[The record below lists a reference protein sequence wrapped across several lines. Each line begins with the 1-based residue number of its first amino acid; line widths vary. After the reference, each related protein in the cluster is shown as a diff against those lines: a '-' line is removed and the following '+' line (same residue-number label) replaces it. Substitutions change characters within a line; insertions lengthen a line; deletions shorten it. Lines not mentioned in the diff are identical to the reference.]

1 MQLAAYH
8 PVLHLL
14 KSADCRIVIVATGTP
29 AYAAR
34 FARDLGFPLPGV
46 MVFDPAKTTHDAA
59 GLVESVFHSIVA
71 PIVHGVGTFG
81 WRAIWEALYVSLRN
95 ATAGHGSSWRMG
107 GTLVLDHPKGAAGA
121 VTCTSAWRERWPGD
135 WKPIKAVLEEDL
147 GIADAPDVDF
157 RQRLAFVIAA
167 RHRAAAAGGAA
178 ARPEC
183 TDDSCSVDFLKKPK
197 KEPEPPQVAAA
208 KRQLLAGGA
217 LLLAVAVAAA
227 AASLLPPEHRW

>member
-14 KSADCRIVIVATGTP
+14 KAADCRIVIVATGTP

-34 FARDLGFPLPGV
+34 FSRDLGFPLPGV

-59 GLVESVFHSIVA
+59 GLVESIFHSIVA

-121 VTCTSAWRERWPGD
+121 VACTSAWRERWPGD

-147 GIADAPDVDF
+147 GIADAPEVDF
-157 RQRLAFVIAA
+157 RERLAFVIAA
-167 RHRAAAAGGAA
+167 RHRAAAGGAAA

-183 TDDSCSVDFLKKPK
+183 TDDSCSVDFLKKQK

>member
-14 KSADCRIVIVATGTP
+14 KAADCRIVIVATGTP

-147 GIADAPDVDF
+147 GIAGAPEVDF
-157 RQRLAFVIAA
+157 RARLAFVIAA
-167 RHRAAAAGGAA
+167 RHRAAAADGAA

-183 TDDSCSVDFLKKPK
+183 TDDSCSVDFLKKPN

-227 AASLLPPEHRW
+227 AANLLPPEHRW

>member
-121 VTCTSAWRERWPGD
+121 VACTSAWRERWPGD

-147 GIADAPDVDF
+147 GIADAPEVDF
-157 RQRLAFVIAA
+157 RERLAFVIAA
-167 RHRAAAAGGAA
+167 RHRAAAAGAA

-183 TDDSCSVDFLKKPK
+183 TDDACSVDFLKKQK

>member
-14 KSADCRIVIVATGTP
+14 KSADCRIVIGATGTP

-107 GTLVLDHPKGAAGA
+107 GTLVLDHPKGAGGA

-147 GIADAPDVDF
+147 GIADAPEVDF
-157 RQRLAFVIAA
+157 RERLAFVIAA
-167 RHRAAAAGGAA
+167 RHRAPAAPPYSAPGSTLQGCDLRSYDLIFKNRQQCFGSPRY
-178 ARPEC
+178 RPR
-183 TDDSCSVDFLKKPK
+183 DSVRAST
-197 KEPEPPQVAAA
+197 AHH
-208 KRQLLAGGA
+208 RLAG
-217 LLLAVAVAAA
+217 
-227 AASLLPPEHRW
+227 AS

>member
-59 GLVESVFHSIVA
+59 GLVESIFHSIVA

-147 GIADAPDVDF
+147 GIADAPETSD
-157 RQRLAFVIAA
+157 QQ
-167 RHRAAAAGGAA
+167 AGRG
-178 ARPEC
+178 
-183 TDDSCSVDFLKKPK
+183 
-197 KEPEPPQVAAA
+197 
-208 KRQLLAGGA
+208 
-217 LLLAVAVAAA
+217 
-227 AASLLPPEHRW
+227 